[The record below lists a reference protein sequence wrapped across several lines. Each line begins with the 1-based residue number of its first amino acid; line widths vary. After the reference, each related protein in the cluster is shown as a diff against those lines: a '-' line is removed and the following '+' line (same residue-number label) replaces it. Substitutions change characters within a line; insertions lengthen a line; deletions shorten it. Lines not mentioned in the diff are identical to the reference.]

1 VIVLVAGAHG
11 RLGSRVVGL
20 LLRRGHLVRALVRTP
35 AQAAA
40 LQDAGAETVVAD
52 LTQDIEWTAEGC
64 NAAVFAAAARYRSEL
79 GSIDAG
85 GAAKLAEAADRY
97 NFRHFVLSSVV
108 GADRTERPGGAVRE
122 FLVAKQHAERRLA
135 TLELPWTILRFG
147 QLTEHPGNGRIDT
160 VVPAGAPLTTSRDV
174 AALAITEALARPH
187 LARQVMNVVDGQRQV
202 ADALDAIEPLPLPLL
217 RSPPASVA
225 VPLGVAQADNPPD
238 DPKMI
243 EPDAAPLDA
252 DVEWVGD
259 GPVPPEPVGNDDP
272 APGIP

>member
-1 VIVLVAGAHG
+1 MIVLVAGAHG
-11 RLGSRVVGL
+11 RLGSRVVAL
-20 LLRRGHLVRALVRTP
+20 LLRRGHLVRALVRTH
-35 AQAAA
+35 AQVAV
-40 LQDAGAETVVAD
+40 LRDPGAETVVAD
-52 LTQDIEWTAEGC
+52 LSGDVEWTAEGC
-64 NAAVFAAAARYRSEL
+64 NAAVFTAAARHRSDL

-97 NFRHFVLSSVV
+97 EFTRFVLASVI
-108 GADRTERPGGAVRE
+108 GADRPERRDGAVHE
-122 FLVAKQHAERRLA
+122 FLAAKNYAERRLA
-135 TLELPWTILRFG
+135 RLELPWTILRFG
-147 QLTEHPGNGRIDT
+147 QLTDHPGNGRIDT
-160 VVPAGAPLTTSRDV
+160 VVRAGAPLTTSRDV
-174 AALAITEALARPH
+174 AALAITDALARPH
-187 LARQVMNVVDGQRQV
+187 LARQIVNVVDGEREV
-202 ADALDAIEPLPLPLL
+202 ADALDAIEPLPLP
-217 RSPPASVA
+217 PPGAPPRGAA